1 MGRDRK
7 NQNSWEDVMAVSSQ
21 HKFMMTAGDNKKR
34 PLIPRSGY
42 TERREGRCEVAV
54 TRQILQ
60 RSRELSGPAES
71 THPGF
76 RGIIKQRSGRG
87 RDSIGLVVP
96 SKPQNRK
103 ELEQDL

>member
-1 MGRDRK
+1 
-7 NQNSWEDVMAVSSQ
+7 MAVSTQ
-21 HKFMMTAGDNKKR
+21 HKFMMAAGDNEKR

-42 TERREGRCEVAV
+42 TERREGQREVAV
-54 TRQILQ
+54 TGQILQ
-60 RSRELSGPAES
+60 RYRELSGPAES
-71 THPGF
+71 THPDF

-96 SKPQNRK
+96 SKAQNRK